1 MCLFHFHPLLN
12 PPKTRAHWAVI
23 NPSSIHQL
31 LPCRMEE
38 RCSRVTTNT
47 HTFIYSWEGLQSS
60 NPLNLRLALV
70 WTLREGRSAWARC
83 LSLPPPPSLV
93 TPSLHPLLFHN
104 AEVGRLLPSKDHAV
118 TTLKH
123 THIYTHLEPKLV
135 SPGTCAN
142 SLTDW
147 PTISPRVTWSCVG
160 SVCFPVV
167 EMMLIHV
174 NN

>member
-1 MCLFHFHPLLN
+1 MQNGRKMLQSYHKHTRINLLMGGFAVFQPIEPPVSPSLN
-12 PPKTRAHWAVI
+12 PWRGQI
-23 NPSSIHQL
+23 
-31 LPCRMEE
+31 
-38 RCSRVTTNT
+38 
-47 HTFIYSWEGLQSS
+47 GLSQM
-60 NPLNLRLALV
+60 
-70 WTLREGRSAWARC
+70 C
-83 LSLPPPPSLV
+83 LSLPLPPSLV

-104 AEVGRLLPSKDHAV
+104 AERSRPSFAIKGWYSHHIE
-118 TTLKH
+118 TH
-123 THIYTHLEPKLV
+123 THTHLEPKLV

-167 EMMLIHV
+167 EMTLIHV